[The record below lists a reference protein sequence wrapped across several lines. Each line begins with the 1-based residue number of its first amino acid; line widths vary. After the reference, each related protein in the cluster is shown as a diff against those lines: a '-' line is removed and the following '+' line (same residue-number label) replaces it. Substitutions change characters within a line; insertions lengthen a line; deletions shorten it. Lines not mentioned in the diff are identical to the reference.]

1 MSSFIPDVPDLPDDV
16 SLYLPEGTTRQTSVQ
31 TVWIGVPGVAG
42 EPGILNLDGVGTT
55 KIASATQNYNFV
67 AGSGPD
73 NVKEPIQI
81 GNVVDPA
88 TGETVNAAGSVFQI
102 ADDYEGPVTVNLS
115 DAPFTG
121 AVVDTGINTI
131 GDAQDIVVL
140 PNGSNSNIF
149 DAGTVAENAPAT
161 SSEEELQFSF
171 YVNAGSAN
179 DQIQGSGGD
188 DFIRGGAGNDKI
200 NSGAGNDLVRPG
212 ADDDIVTLGPGD
224 DRVYLTVDQL
234 QGTSKDI
241 IVDFDLDGD
250 DTIVIAEN
258 LKGLVN
264 GEVLEKGLGSKTIV
278 IELAGDQPG
287 TTEIVSAGSTI
298 DDDDIVF
305 G

>member
-55 KIASATQNYNFV
+55 EFASATQNYNFV
-67 AGSGPD
+67 AGSGPE

-81 GNVVDPA
+81 GSVEDP
-88 TGETVNAAGSVFQI
+88 TGEKINAAGSVFQI
-102 ADDYEGPVTVNLS
+102 ADDYEGEVIVNLGE
-115 DAPFTG
+115 APFTG
-121 AVVDTGINTI
+121 ATVNTGVSTI
-131 GDAQDIVVL
+131 GDAQDIEVL
-140 PNGSNSNIF
+140 PDGSNTNIF
-149 DAGTVAENAPAT
+149 DAGTIAENAPT
-161 SSEEELQFSF
+161 SSSDEELQFSF
-171 YVNAGSAN
+171 YVNTGAAN

-224 DRVYLTVDQL
+224 DRFYLTVDQL
-234 QGTSKDI
+234 QGTSKNI

-278 IELAGDQPG
+278 IELGGAQPG
-287 TTEIVSAGSTI
+287 TTEVVSAGSTI
-298 DDDDIVF
+298 DDEDIVF
-305 G
+305 A